1 MKKTLLTIFVISYL
15 FNIVKGQD
23 FTIRLFVTDSNNRK
37 DTIELGLNYSAT
49 MGIDSFFGEQDIYGQ
64 PWDSLDMRIIQRDS
78 LYHHCLRTTHW
89 LNDSNIP
96 ELYFPINSDLKN
108 DFRPLSGAFGTINL
122 NFEILIKSTTPPI
135 VITTDFSG
143 ISWNMYEGW
152 SVLHLLDLN
161 CNTVETR
168 SIYFTQLNDTIY
180 TSNDTLTTLVAEF
193 QHEVSVDKNNWY
205 DIKIFPNPTQTEI
218 IVQANIPIYLK
229 LYDIFGKKI
238 KECKGGNMDIK
249 ELNKGL
255 YFISVFDENGN
266 CLKAEKVIKD

>member
-37 DTIELGLNYSAT
+37 DTIELGLNYFAT